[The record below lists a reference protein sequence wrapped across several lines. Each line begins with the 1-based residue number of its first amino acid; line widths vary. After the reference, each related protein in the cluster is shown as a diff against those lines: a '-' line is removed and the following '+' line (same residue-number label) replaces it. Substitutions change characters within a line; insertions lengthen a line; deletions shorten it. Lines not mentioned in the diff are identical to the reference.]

1 MIILGDEI
9 YRVLTVCY
17 QKKPL
22 INLMSPNQVCLVT
35 LLMNLILVCVK
46 ADCFLEFS
54 TDFSSFP
61 DDDMPIQSKGG
72 YNLDFD
78 NLDNINPFQGSNKMI
93 LSPPRP
99 TVENHSAH
107 QTESD
112 YLQSASISEESS
124 KIDSALDET
133 LPFTPSVENSLA
145 EISSNISS
153 TESSVVT
160 VSKAAAPDSYSV
172 TPDEKQCAAMSP
184 NADEDQVPGTFVEDA
199 PLPAKASYTLD
210 FDNLDAI
217 NPFQTGGSKI
227 PNSPVI
233 GRDNNPPTEEIT
245 ENKTPDLIDLPS
257 APLEAPVQPDN
268 KLVAEAQISANAA
281 IATVMESQLSDVPVK
296 GGPFKLEFN
305 FDDGSDVGQK
315 PQTKKFGKRP
325 SSVKSKAGKLPS
337 DIKPAKEIPVNPD
350 NAEVDIPAPKGSYSF
365 NFDKFDDPNFN
376 PFGTKSNINNS
387 PKCSKNSTP
396 VVADD
401 PVAEKTEKIVEKEA
415 ASPMW
420 CVHIFM
426 SASTFFFFFFLFS

>member
-1 MIILGDEI
+1 
-9 YRVLTVCY
+9 
-17 QKKPL
+17 
-22 INLMSPNQVCLVT
+22 MSPNQVCLVT
-35 LLMNLILVCVK
+35 LLMNLTWVCVS

-61 DDDMPIQSKGG
+61 DDNMPIQSKGG

-99 TVENHSAH
+99 TVENHSIRE
-107 QTESD
+107 TD
-112 YLQSASISEESS
+112 DIKSASISEESS

-145 EISSNISS
+145 DISANISS

-160 VSKAAAPDSYSV
+160 VSKAVADSYSV
-172 TPDEKQCAAMSP
+172 TPDEKQCATMSP
-184 NADEDQVPGTFVEDA
+184 NADEDQVSGTSVEDA
-199 PLPAKASYTLD
+199 SLPAKASYTLD
-210 FDNLDAI
+210 FDNLDAL

-227 PNSPVI
+227 PNSPVL
-233 GRDNNPPTEEIT
+233 GRDDNLPTEEIT
-245 ENKTPDLIDLPS
+245 ENKTPDVIDLPS
-257 APLEAPVQPDN
+257 ASVEAPIQPDN
-268 KLVAEAQISANAA
+268 KLVAEAQISANVA
-281 IATVMESQLSDVPVK
+281 ISAVMESQLSDVPVK
-296 GGPFKLEFN
+296 GGSFKLEFN
-305 FDDGSDVGQK
+305 FDDGNDVGRK

-325 SSVKSKAGKLPS
+325 SSVKSKEGKLPS
-337 DIKPAKEIPVNPD
+337 DQTKPKEIPVNPD
-350 NAEVDIPAPKGSYSF
+350 NAEVDISAPEGSYSF

-387 PKCSKNSTP
+387 PKYSKDTTP

-401 PVAEKTEKIVEKEA
+401 PVAEKMEKIVEKEA
-415 ASPMW
+415 ASSMW

-426 SASTFFFFFFLFS
+426 CIHFLVFLKFV